1 MSDAE
6 LIERLC
12 QEVEELR
19 RENAELGRENADLRR
34 DNAELRRRLAEA
46 MKENEQWRRGHRER
60 SKRRCSRPEGS
71 RRPSTGRA
79 RGGQPGHRGSNR
91 PVPDRIDHTVDHPL
105 PTHCDCGGEVEDTGE
120 TQSTIVQDIPP
131 VQVVNTRHVGHIGK
145 CKRCGRR
152 IVSKL
157 PGMSSAGDASA
168 QVQLGPNAAAMA
180 LELRFDIT
188 FRSEASAGCWAAGSA
203 CP

>member
-6 LIERLC
+6 VIERLR

-19 RENAELGRENADLRR
+19 RENADLRR
-34 DNAELRRRLAEA
+34 DNAELRRRLAQA

-60 SKRRCSRPEGS
+60 SKCRCSRPEGS

-79 RGGQPGHRGSNR
+79 RGGQPGHHGSNR

-120 TQSTIVQDIPP
+120 NPDTIVQDIPP
-131 VQVVNTRHVGHIGK
+131 VQVENTRHVGHIGK
-145 CKRCGRR
+145 CRRCGRR

-157 PGMSSAGDASA
+157 PGMSSVGVPPRRYS
-168 QVQLGPNAAAMA
+168 LGRM
-180 LELRFDIT
+180 
-188 FRSEASAGCWAAGSA
+188 
-203 CP
+203 